1 MKPMKVPGA
10 DSGAAANMVKATPLV
25 ATTLTPYHHHTLAT
39 PSGTATDPRF
49 LPDRAMSYALAG
61 AMGALAASP
70 ALFPKD
76 YARDLQALPWLVS
89 VLEADESRLLPPL
102 GRRLNIEYEGGHSR
116 AIQNATATGN
126 LKTWFFIQEAAPDL
140 AYRGAVF
147 GADPF
152 EMASEA
158 SGENLDTIVVRTG
171 RHLGGLVALR
181 RDDSAVSAFVRLN
194 AHTAHLF
201 GDDPNTD
208 HDLAVDEYVLYDLQY
223 SKPLELS
230 RAATIVARWRPDLV
244 A

>member
-1 MKPMKVPGA
+1 MNASGWG
-10 DSGAAANMVKATPLV
+10 SGAAADMVKATPLV
-25 ATTLTPYHHHTLAT
+25 ATTLTPYHHHTLTT
-39 PSGTATDPRF
+39 PSGTATDARF

-61 AMGALAASP
+61 ALGALAASP

-76 YARDLQALPWLVS
+76 YARDLRALPWLVS
-89 VLEADESRLLPPL
+89 VLEADKARLLPPL

-116 AIQNATATGN
+116 KIQDATATGN

-147 GADPF
+147 GPDPF
-152 EMASEA
+152 EMASKV
-158 SGENLDTIVVRTG
+158 SGETLDRIVVRTG

-181 RDDSAVSAFVRLN
+181 RDDSAASEPVRLN

-201 GDDPNTD
+201 GEDPNAD
-208 HDLAVDEYVLYDLQY
+208 PDLDVDEYVLYDLQY
-223 SKPLELS
+223 SKPLALS
-230 RAATIVARWRPDLV
+230 RAAAIVARWRPDLV